1 MRIGI
6 LIRTGFCAAA
16 LVAGLALLGLPAAAD
31 YEDGV
36 NAAFEGDF
44 ATAFREFSISAEEGL
59 DLAQYNLGILY
70 FTGQGVD
77 QDFKAAFRW
86 TEAAAL
92 QGHVGAQLNLGSL
105 YYFGNGVRQD
115 GDKAVEWYENSARSG
130 NGAAA
135 YTLAAMYRDGD
146 HVDRDPVL
154 AHVWAAWAAQY
165 DHAEAG
171 AMIEELESQLRPEQ
185 LSEAR
190 RTFARWQI
198 E

>member
-1 MRIGI
+1 MNPGI
-6 LIRTGFCAAA
+6 SVQAIIAA
-16 LVAGLALLGLPAAAD
+16 AGLALIALPAAGD

-36 NAAFEGDF
+36 NAALAGDYD
-44 ATAFREFSISAEEGL
+44 TAFREFTIAAGEGL

-70 FTGQGVD
+70 FTGQGVE
-77 QDFKAAFRW
+77 QDYEIAFRW

-92 QGHVGAQLNLGSL
+92 QGHPGAQLNLGSL

-115 GDKAVEWYENSARSG
+115 RDKAVEWYAISARAG

-135 YTLAAMYRDGD
+135 YTLAAMLRDGD

-154 AHVWAAWAAQY
+154 AHAWAAWAARY
-165 DHAEAG
+165 DHPEAG
-171 AMIEELESQLRPEQ
+171 AMIEEIASRMTPEQ
-185 LSEAR
+185 LGEAR

>member
-1 MRIGI
+1 MNPGI
-6 LIRTGFCAAA
+6 PAKAIVAA
-16 LVAGLALLGLPAAAD
+16 AGLALLSLPAAAD

-36 NAAFEGDF
+36 NAALSGDF
-44 ATAFREFSISAEEGL
+44 ETAFREFTIAAEEGL

-70 FTGQGVD
+70 FTGQGVE
-77 QDFKAAFRW
+77 QDYEAAFRW

-92 QGHVGAQLNLGSL
+92 QGHAAAQLNLGSL
-105 YYFGNGVRQD
+105 YYFGNGVPEDRDQ
-115 GDKAVEWYENSARSG
+115 AVEWYGNSAMGG
-130 NGAAA
+130 NAAAA

-154 AHVWAAWAAQY
+154 AHAWAAWAVRF
-165 DHAEAG
+165 DHPEAG
-171 AMIEELESQLRPEQ
+171 AMMEELENRMRPEQ

-198 E
+198 Q